1 MMRPAFDRDRWA
13 ALGLLVLALVIG
25 YLVTVHWWWTVPQQ
39 QLRTELLDLRD
50 QELRLRM
57 HAGQVEQVQQRLA
70 ALREMQAGDPGFLS
84 EPSQQLATAG
94 LVQQLESVVRG
105 VGSSDR
111 CQLAGTTPVQS
122 RVQERYPRVVVQV
135 RLRCGMEE
143 LAGVLGRLEAG
154 RPELFID
161 NLVVRSLR
169 VAQRRGVD
177 TSREAG
183 LDVSFELYG
192 YLHRPEGGR

>member
-1 MMRPAFDRDRWA
+1 MSRLAFDRDRWV
-13 ALGLLVLALVIG
+13 ALALLLLALVLA

-39 QLRTELLDLRD
+39 QLRTELQDLRD
-50 QELRLRM
+50 TELRLRM
-57 HAGQVEQVQQRLA
+57 HVSQVEQVQQRLA
-70 ALREMQAGDPGFLS
+70 TLRETQAGDPGFLS

-94 LVQQLESVVRG
+94 LVQQLESVVRA

-143 LAGVLGRLEAG
+143 LAAVLGRLEAG

-177 TSREAG
+177 TTRDAG

-192 YLHRPEGGR
+192 YLHRPEGAR